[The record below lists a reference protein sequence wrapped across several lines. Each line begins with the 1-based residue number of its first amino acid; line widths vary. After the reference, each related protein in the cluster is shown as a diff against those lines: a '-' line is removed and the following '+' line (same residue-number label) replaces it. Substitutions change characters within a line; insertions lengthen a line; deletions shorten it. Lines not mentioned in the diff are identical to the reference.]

1 MLPRAHS
8 AAWIGAAPLPGLAR
22 LRDDP
27 RLSHSHRT
35 VSETTHTDR
44 VKTDREVYKLF
55 LPFEGPELTDDERR
69 ANHAFILERWSTFP
83 RITQHYL
90 WQSWA
95 ERFTVEAKQ
104 PPAVEVTTVAGS
116 EQREA
121 ISVSKP
127 RDTRQCFNCE
137 QLGHVARDCPK
148 PRVEGVHKRRGSRG
162 SSKDEIKE
170 LAVLFCAFKKE
181 RGSGR

>member
-1 MLPRAHS
+1 M
-8 AAWIGAAPLPGLAR
+8 
-22 LRDDP
+22 
-27 RLSHSHRT
+27 
-35 VSETTHTDR
+35 SETTHTDR
-44 VKTDREVYKLF
+44 VKADREVYKLF
-55 LPFEGPELTDDERR
+55 LPFEGPELTDDERT

-104 PPAVEVTTVAGS
+104 PPAVEVTVAGS
-116 EQREA
+116 EQAARNEA
-121 ISVSKP
+121 ISVSNTKS

-137 QLGHVARDCPK
+137 QLGHIARDCPK
-148 PRVEGVHKRRGSRG
+148 PRVEGVQKRRGSRG
-162 SSKDEIKE
+162 SSSLHEIKE